1 MKCSVWRAFLGSFVL
16 FLLACGACDY
26 AGRDSYRRSEV
37 MIYSYE
43 YDFFPSDWEALTAV
57 LFIASFSVAAG
68 GAVRWWREQ
77 VVGGADIGAT
87 VLDIRG
93 AAAGSSGEIEETEEA
108 APEEVAALPAA
119 SLTPDLTPERAH
131 TFEHFDARGRSPL
144 ERVLAG
150 D

>member
-37 MIYSYE
+37 AIYSYE
-43 YDFFPSDWEALTAV
+43 SDFFPSDWEALTAV
-57 LFIASFSVAAG
+57 LFIASFSFAAG

-77 VVGGADIGAT
+77 AHGGGDIGAT
-87 VLDIRG
+87 VLGIRG
-93 AAAGSSGEIEETEEA
+93 AAAGSSGAIEETKVA
-108 APEEVAALPAA
+108 APGEVAALPAA
-119 SLTPDLTPERAH
+119 SLTPEWAH
-131 TFEHFDARGRSPL
+131 PFEHFDERGRSPL
-144 ERVLAG
+144 ERVLAE